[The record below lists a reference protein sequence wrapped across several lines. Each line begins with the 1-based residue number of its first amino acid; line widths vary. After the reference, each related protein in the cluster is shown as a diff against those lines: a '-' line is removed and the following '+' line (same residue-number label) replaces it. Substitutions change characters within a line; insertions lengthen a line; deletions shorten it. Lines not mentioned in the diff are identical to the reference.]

1 LAVAP
6 EGGAAVHAGAAAN
19 DEPAPDLSAV
29 AWTDADIG
37 RFLGVQGRLL
47 RWGWPEVEAEA
58 LADRIVSAARD
69 GDDRR
74 SCAECVHLQSGR
86 RCGNPRA
93 AAVGAELPRELVALL
108 QRCPGFAP
116 QAGA

>member
-37 RFLGVQGRLL
+37 RFAAVRGRLL
-47 RWGWPEVEAEA
+47 RWGWPEVESEA
-58 LADRIVSAARD
+58 LADGIVRARRD

-74 SCAECVHLQSGR
+74 TCAECAHLRAGR
-86 RCGNPRA
+86 RCGNARA
-93 AAVGAELPRELVALL
+93 AGLVPELPRELVTLL
-108 QRCPGFAP
+108 QRCPGFA
-116 QAGA
+116 QGGT